1 MAHRVAWSPE
11 ALEDLEAIAE
21 FIGRDSRF
29 YAQAVVSKV
38 LAIGAS
44 VASFPEA
51 GRVVPELDDRL
62 IRERFVYSYRVIYR
76 TEPERVLVI
85 AVIHGKR
92 LLESLGDRAS
102 DKL

>member
-1 MAHRVAWSPE
+1 MAYRVAWSPE

-38 LAIGAS
+38 LAAGAS
-44 VASFPEA
+44 IADFPEA
-51 GRVVPELDDRL
+51 GRRVPESDDQA

-76 TEPERVLVI
+76 IESERVLAI

-92 LLESLGDRAS
+92 LIETPAERGS
-102 DKL
+102 

>member
-29 YAQAVVSKV
+29 YAQAVVSKGLTV
-38 LAIGAS
+38 GAA
-44 VASFPEA
+44 VADFPEA
-51 GRVVPELDDRL
+51 GRVVPELDDNS

-76 TEPERVLVI
+76 VEPERVLIV

-92 LLESLGDRAS
+92 LLESVSERTTNKS
-102 DKL
+102 

>member
-1 MAHRVAWSPE
+1 MAHRIVWSPE

-38 LAIGAS
+38 LASGA
-44 VASFPEA
+44 VITDFPEA
-51 GRVVPELDDRL
+51 GRVVPELDDKS

-76 TEPERVLVI
+76 IEPERLLVI

-92 LLESLGDRAS
+92 LLEPMGERMA
-102 DKL
+102 DKS